1 MGDKIKEVEEEWQK
15 KENEF
20 KEWTAKAKEAHEQGT
35 LKDFLKEW
43 KGKGKGE
50 KKEETQE
57 DEKPEKKQTFL
68 QAVKEGKA
76 KEFIEK
82 LMADRKQA
90 IMDKIKEVEEEW
102 QKKENEFKEWTA
114 KAKEAHEQGTL
125 KEFIK
130 EWKGKGKE
138 QKKEETQED
147 EKPNNRELFLQAV
160 KEGKAKEFVE
170 KLMADRK
177 QAIMDKIKEVEEEW
191 QKKENEFKV

>member
-1 MGDKIKEVEEEWQK
+1 MGKE
-15 KENEF
+15 F
-20 KEWTAKAKEAHEQGT
+20 I
-35 LKDFLKEW
+35 KEW
-43 KGKGKGE
+43 KGKGEKN
-50 KKEETQE
+50 KKEKTQE

-147 EKPNNRELFLQAV
+147 EKPEKKQTFLQAV
-160 KEGKAKEFVE
+160 
-170 KLMADRK
+170 
-177 QAIMDKIKEVEEEW
+177 
-191 QKKENEFKV
+191 

>member
-15 KENEF
+15 KQGEF

-43 KGKGKGE
+43 KGKGKG
-50 KKEETQE
+50 
-57 DEKPEKKQTFL
+57 D
-68 QAVKEGKA
+68 
-76 KEFIEK
+76 
-82 LMADRKQA
+82 
-90 IMDKIKEVEEEW
+90 
-102 QKKENEFKEWTA
+102 
-114 KAKEAHEQGTL
+114 
-125 KEFIK
+125 
-130 EWKGKGKE
+130 
-138 QKKEETQED
+138 KKEETQED

-191 QKKENEFKV
+191 QKKENEFKEWTAKAKEAHEQGTLKDFLKDGEERARRRTSSRNGLQRLRRPMSKEH

>member
-1 MGDKIKEVEEEWQK
+1 MDKIKEVEEEWQK

-76 KEFIEK
+76 KEFVEK

-125 KEFIK
+125 KEFLK
-130 EWKGKGKE
+130 EWRGKGKGKE
-138 QKKEETQED
+138 EKKEETQED
-147 EKPNNRELFLQAV
+147 EKPNQ
-160 KEGKAKEFVE
+160 
-170 KLMADRK
+170 
-177 QAIMDKIKEVEEEW
+177 
-191 QKKENEFKV
+191 